1 MSGKNLTAE
10 QEKTS
15 ERIMLESGL
24 KGAAIGL
31 GIGAIATVMTFRRS
45 PEFRALSR
53 PLQSLMTVSTTTA
66 GFLFASDKAVTEYE
80 NRELGYT
87 DEEMIGQL
95 GQQRIPDEH
104 LSTIDRSLRYLND
117 NRWSFIGFSWAAS
130 MVGALGYSFSNKYLT
145 TQQKVVQARM
155 YAQAVT
161 IAVLMAS
168 AGLSIYVGDDD
179 KPRKEQPDAQLRAVL
194 SLPDSISPK
203 SESKMVKQTSS
214 E

>member
-1 MSGKNLTAE
+1 
-10 QEKTS
+10 
-15 ERIMLESGL
+15 
-24 KGAAIGL
+24 
-31 GIGAIATVMTFRRS
+31 
-45 PEFRALSR
+45 
-53 PLQSLMTVSTTTA
+53 
-66 GFLFASDKAVTEYE
+66 
-80 NRELGYT
+80 
-87 DEEMIGQL
+87 
-95 GQQRIPDEH
+95 
-104 LSTIDRSLRYLND
+104 
-117 NRWSFIGFSWAAS
+117 

-203 SESKMVKQTSS
+203 SESKMVKQVSS